1 MEYGLIYPELSHT
14 WLFAWS
20 KLTSQLGRHMAAL
33 DEFFSFCLHHGEEN
47 GVTYIGGEHKGKWRK
62 NSKLHIILQEQ
73 SPGPNL
79 DQPHTDLE
87 VWETAPLK
95 KIHIKKWGEARKD
108 VYHRGENLAL
118 RQIQSS
124 YFKTAGQLLI

>member
-95 KIHIKKWGEARKD
+95 KIHIKNEGKQGRMCTTEEKT
-108 VYHRGENLAL
+108 L
-118 RQIQSS
+118 RLDKFSRPTLKLQASS
-124 YFKTAGQLLI
+124 